1 MALHDDLL
9 DQAHH
14 LASREPKKP
23 RQASLRRAVSA
34 AYYALFH
41 LLAAEGVQRL
51 VPAQPRSLR
60 ARVRRAYVHGNMR
73 EVCQQFRRVRPSDAL
88 APLLTFPIEPDL
100 VAVAE
105 AFVALQEARHEAD
118 YDFTATFNRIDV
130 LQRVQRA
137 RAAVASW
144 EAIRSNP
151 NATVFLAA
159 LLLGKQWR

>member
-9 DQAHH
+9 DQAEH

-41 LLAAEGVQRL
+41 LLSAEGVQRL
-51 VPAQPRSLR
+51 VPAHPRSLR
-60 ARVRRAYVHGNMR
+60 AQVRRTFVHSNMR
-73 EVCQQFRRVRPSDAL
+73 EVCQQFGRPRPSNAL
-88 APLLTFPIEPDL
+88 APLLTFPIESDL

-105 AFVALQEARHEAD
+105 TFVALQEARQEAD

-130 LQRVQRA
+130 LQQVQRT
-137 RAAVASW
+137 RAAFVSW
-144 EAIRSNP
+144 RAVRSRP
-151 NATVFLAA
+151 NATVFLTA
-159 LLLGKQWR
+159 LLFGRQWR